1 MLLPLNMDSFCL
13 SMNRQS
19 ELQILSAMHSS
30 WIREVYT
37 CMVLTAVSSEAA
49 SVLCATRLELTICA
63 GPVLDLGVL
72 RNVG

>member
-19 ELQILSAMHSS
+19 ELQILSAIHSS

-37 CMVLTAVSSEAA
+37 CMVLAAVSSEAA
-49 SVLCATRLELTICA
+49 SVLCATRLELTVCA